1 MEISPEYSLEGLIL
15 KLQYFGHLMKRTD
28 SLAKTL
34 MLGKIESRRRRGQ
47 HRMRWLDGTYD
58 TMDMSL
64 SKLLELVMDREA
76 WYAAVHGWQ
85 RVEHDRVTELN
96 KNDSLT
102 VFKCKVFC
110 GNLLLN
116 GALLWIGCMYPFNI
130 HILKLSTQYDGLGGK
145 AFGKK
150 LYHESEA
157 YMSGISALRRRDT
170 LEMISFSWSYEDI
183 ARRHSS
189 VNQTEDS
196 PQMPIG

>member
-1 MEISPEYSLEGLIL
+1 MLKL

-47 HRMRWLDGTYD
+47 QRMRWLDGTYD

-130 HILKLSTQYDGLGGK
+130 HILKLSTQYDGLGGE